1 MVAKLSNVYVQA
13 NNHTF
18 SNSKPTK
25 NQAENV
31 QKISRVD
38 EIKKDLQN
46 GTYEL
51 DMQATAKK
59 IAETL
64 IVK

>member
-1 MVAKLSNVYVQA
+1 MVAKLSSAYVQA
-13 NNHTF
+13 NNHI
-18 SNSKPTK
+18 SNSNPPK
-25 NQAENV
+25 NQAEKV
-31 QKISRVD
+31 QKVSRVD

-51 DMQATAKK
+51 DLQATAKK
-59 IAETL
+59 MAEAL